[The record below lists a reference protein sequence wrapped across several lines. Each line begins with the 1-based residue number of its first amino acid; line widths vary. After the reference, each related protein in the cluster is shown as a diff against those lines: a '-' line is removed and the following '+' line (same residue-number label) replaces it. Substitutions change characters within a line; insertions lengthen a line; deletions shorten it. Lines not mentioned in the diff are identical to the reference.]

1 MIYSEA
7 KAVTNASFKFLASDI
22 YFSLIM
28 QYLLSQKDV
37 PSLMVVLEERFVDS
51 WIPEYTKP
59 FNSNSNYLFQPHSWP
74 QSCPILGQ

>member
-51 WIPEYTKP
+51 
-59 FNSNSNYLFQPHSWP
+59 
-74 QSCPILGQ
+74 